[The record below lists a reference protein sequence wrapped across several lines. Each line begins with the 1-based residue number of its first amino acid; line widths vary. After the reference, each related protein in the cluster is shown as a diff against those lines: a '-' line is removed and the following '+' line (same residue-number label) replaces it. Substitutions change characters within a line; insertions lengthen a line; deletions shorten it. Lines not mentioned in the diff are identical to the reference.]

1 MLAVRY
7 DRSFLNRL
15 PMDFSG
21 MISNIKN
28 YFSAES
34 GKRWTETEIY
44 ESVKWRYNT
53 KYMKKISLL
62 IAHIFA
68 LWSLMNSEHFKKQ

>member
-1 MLAVRY
+1 MLVVRY
-7 DRSFLNRL
+7 YQSFLNRL

-34 GKRWTETEIY
+34 GKRWTEKEIHKRV
-44 ESVKWRYNT
+44 EWG
-53 KYMKKISLL
+53 
-62 IAHIFA
+62 
-68 LWSLMNSEHFKKQ
+68 